1 MQYIVE
7 FATYE
12 FTFRNRLEALTFA
25 ELMAAHQNK
34 YCPWVATIKVLAEE
48 EDRSDD

>member
-7 FATYE
+7 YATYK
-12 FTFRNRLEALTFA
+12 FTFRKGMDALTFA
-25 ELMAAHQNK
+25 ELMAVHKDK

>member
-7 FATYE
+7 FATYKFE
-12 FTFRNRLEALTFA
+12 FKKRGEALTLA
-25 ELMAAHQNK
+25 ELMAKHQHK
-34 YCPWVATIKVLAEE
+34 YSPWTPTIKVVADE